1 LKDGLWE
8 HWYLNGQQELMDAY
22 LVKSEEKKTYLK
34 EGSKKYA
41 EFTKSNL
48 VSVQEGPHFSWYENG
63 QPKDEGA
70 FKDNNQDGKWIYYYD
85 DGKKMYEQTFVKGK
99 QEGKVT
105 SWYAIG
111 TLESVKNYK
120 NNRPNGKWVFYEKQ
134 AGKVKRV
141 MNFKDGKKVQK

>member
-1 LKDGLWE
+1 
-8 HWYLNGQQELMDAY
+8 
-22 LVKSEEKKTYLK
+22 
-34 EGSKKYA
+34 
-41 EFTKSNL
+41 
-48 VSVQEGPHFSWYENG
+48 
-63 QPKDEGA
+63 
-70 FKDNNQDGKWIYYYD
+70 
-85 DGKKMYEQTFVKGK
+85 MYEQTFVKGK